1 MGLDGAWTAA
11 KQAGRV
17 VSSAVQSSGRAG
29 AGAARGTSRTVH
41 RLTGASGASRTGLSS
56 LIELSAAGAAGD
68 AFVTIALAGTLFF
81 STSLD
86 QARGRIAL
94 TLLITMAPFA
104 VLAPVIGP
112 MLDRA
117 RQGRRYLL
125 AGTLMARGLL
135 CWGMVDAVLH
145 NDVVELLPA
154 AFGVLVLQKAYAVT
168 RASVTP
174 RLLPREITLVTANS
188 RTGMA
193 SLIASSVA
201 VLTAL
206 GIEFVAGGGANGA
219 AWVLRVGT
227 LVYIAATALSFRVPD
242 HVDAFDRKPA
252 GDDAEAATV
261 PNPGPATA
269 AGRAAP
275 DPRAQGP
282 GPRGP
287 GGTVPVGA
295 ERAPAAAPGRAIP
308 GGAAA
313 GRAAPDGRARPS
325 PRPGLR
331 TLRHVGPVVAEA
343 MRANATLRAFSGFTV
358 FFLAFLLRTVHFH
371 GVNDKVALGG
381 LLVAAT
387 LGGFAGTAL
396 GSALRSG
403 RPYVIMF
410 GVLGG
415 STVVTA
421 VCAMFFGLWAALAV
435 ALVAAFGQVLA
446 KLALDSTVQQEIGE
460 DIRSSAF
467 AASETLHQLA
477 WVCGGLAGVALSLTN
492 SGVAG
497 MTVAAIWLGTSLLFL
512 LSQRRRRILAARHS
526 PGGRL
531 VTQRPTAR

>member
-11 KQAGRV
+11 KQAGRA

-29 AGAARGTSRTVH
+29 AGAARGTSRMVH

-193 SLIASSVA
+193 SLIASTVA
-201 VLTAL
+201 GLTAL
-206 GIEFVAGGGANGA
+206 GIEFAAGGGANGA

-242 HVDAFDRKPA
+242 HVDAFDRKPE
-252 GDDAEAATV
+252 GNDAEAATV
-261 PNPGPATA
+261 PNPGPAAA
-269 AGRAAP
+269 AGHAAP
-275 DPRAQGP
+275 GSGAQGP

-287 GGTVPVGA
+287 GGTVPLGA
-295 ERAPAAAPGRAIP
+295 DGAPATVPGGAVP

-381 LLVAAT
+381 LLAAAT

-396 GSALRSG
+396 GSALRA
-403 RPYVIMF
+403 RKPYVIMF
-410 GVLGG
+410 GMLGA

-421 VCAMFFGLWAALAV
+421 LGAIFFGLAAALAV

-497 MTVAAIWLGTSLLFL
+497 MIVAAVGLGLSLLFL

-526 PGGRL
+526 RPHL
-531 VTQRPTAR
+531 VS

>member
-1 MGLDGAWTAA
+1 MGWADAA
-11 KQAGRV
+11 RQAARSI
-17 VSSAVQSSGRAG
+17 SSAAQSGGRAG
-29 AGAARGTSRTVH
+29 AGAARGTSRMVH
-41 RLTGASGASRTGLSS
+41 RLTGASGASRTGLAS

-94 TLLITMAPFA
+94 TLIITMAPFA

-117 RQGRRYLL
+117 QQGRRYLL

-174 RLLPREITLVTANS
+174 RLLPQEITLVAANS

-193 SLIASSVA
+193 TLIASSVA
-201 VLTAL
+201 GLAAL
-206 GIEFVAGGGANGA
+206 GIEYVAGGAANGA

-227 LVYIAATALSFRVPD
+227 VVYIAATALSFRVPD
-242 HVDAFDRKPA
+242 HVDAFGRKPD
-252 GDDAEAATV
+252 GDDPEAATV
-261 PNPGPATA
+261 PNPGQA
-269 AGRAAP
+269 AAADRAVPGPGAH
-275 DPRAQGP
+275 AP

-287 GGTVPVGA
+287 GGTVPLGA
-295 ERAPAAAPGRAIP
+295 ERARPAAPGRAAP
-308 GGAAA
+308 GS
-313 GRAAPDGRARPS
+313 AAPGGRARPS

-381 LLVAAT
+381 LLAAAT

-396 GSALRSG
+396 GSALRSR
-403 RPYVIMF
+403 RPYLITF
-410 GVLGG
+410 GILGA
-415 STVVTA
+415 STVVTVA
-421 VCAMFFGLWAALAV
+421 CALFFGLWAALVV

-477 WVCGGLAGVALSLTN
+477 WVGGGLAGVALSLTN

-497 MTVAAIWLGTSLLFL
+497 MTVAAVGLGMSFLFL
-512 LSQRRRRILAARHS
+512 LSQRRRRVLAARHS
-526 PGGRL
+526 
-531 VTQRPTAR
+531 RPQVVS

>member
-1 MGLDGAWTAA
+1 MGWDEARTAV
-11 KQAGRV
+11 GRAARS
-17 VSSAVQSSGRAG
+17 VSSAAQSGGRAG
-29 AGAARGTSRTVH
+29 AGAARGTSRMVH
-41 RLTGASGASRTGLSS
+41 RLTGASGASRTGLAS

-117 RQGRRYLL
+117 QQGRRYLL

-174 RLLPREITLVTANS
+174 RLLPQEITLVAANS

-201 VLTAL
+201 GLAAL
-206 GIEFVAGGGANGA
+206 GIEYVAGGGANGA

-227 LVYIAATALSFRVPD
+227 VVYIAATALSFRVPD
-242 HVDAFDRKPA
+242 HVDAFDRKPE
-252 GDDAEAATV
+252 GDDPRAATV
-261 PNPGPATA
+261 PNPDPATA
-269 AGRAAP
+269 AGRAAAAP
-275 DPRAQGP
+275 GAHNPGAHAPR
-282 GPRGP
+282 PRGP
-287 GGTVPVGA
+287 GGTVPLGP
-295 ERAPAAAPGRAIP
+295 ERTRTTAPGRAAP
-308 GGAAA
+308 AGATA
-313 GRAAPDGRARPS
+313 GRATVGGSARPS

-381 LLVAAT
+381 LLAAAT

-396 GSALRSG
+396 GSALRSR
-403 RPYVIMF
+403 RPYVITF
-410 GVLGG
+410 GMLGA

-421 VCAMFFGLWAALAV
+421 ACAMFFGLWAALAV

-497 MTVAAIWLGTSLLFL
+497 MTVAAIGLGMSLLFL

-526 PGGRL
+526 
-531 VTQRPTAR
+531 RPQVVS

>member
-11 KQAGRV
+11 RQAARA
-17 VSSAVQSSGRAG
+17 VSSATQSVGRAG
-29 AGAARGTSRTVH
+29 AGAARRTSRMVH
-41 RLTGASGASRTGLSS
+41 RMTGASGAGRTGLAS
-56 LIELSAAGAAGD
+56 LIELTAAGGAGD

-94 TLLITMAPFA
+94 TLIITMAPFA
-104 VLAPVIGP
+104 ILAPVIGP

-117 RQGRRYLL
+117 QQGRRYLL

-174 RLLPREITLVTANS
+174 RLLPKEITLVAANA

-193 SLIASSVA
+193 SLIAGTLA
-201 VLTAL
+201 GLAAL
-206 GIEFVAGGGANGA
+206 GIDYVAGGGVNGA
-219 AWVLRVGT
+219 AWVLRIGT

-242 HVDAFDRKPA
+242 HVDAFDRRPEE
-252 GDDAEAATV
+252 DAAAQAATV
-261 PNPGPATA
+261 PNPAADRQDHGQGPRGPAGTVPLGDERAGGTA
-269 AGRAAP
+269 PGRAAP
-275 DPRAQGP
+275 
-282 GPRGP
+282 
-287 GGTVPVGA
+287 GT
-295 ERAPAAAPGRAIP
+295 RRRPA
-308 GGAAA
+308 
-313 GRAAPDGRARPS
+313 S
-325 PRPGLR
+325 RPGLR

-381 LLVAAT
+381 LLAAAT
-387 LGGFAGTAL
+387 IGGFAGTAI
-396 GSALRSG
+396 GSALKSR
-403 RPYVIMF
+403 RPYVITF
-410 GVLGG
+410 GMLGAA
-415 STVVTA
+415 TAVTA
-421 VCAMFFGLWAALAV
+421 ACALFFGLWAALAV

-477 WVCGGLAGVALSLTN
+477 WVVGGLAGVALSLTN

-497 MTVAAIWLGTSLLFL
+497 MTVAAVGLGLSFLFL
-512 LSQRRRRILAARHS
+512 LSQRRRRILAARH
-526 PGGRL
+526 
-531 VTQRPTAR
+531 TRPQVVS

>member
-11 KQAGRV
+11 KQAGRA

-29 AGAARGTSRTVH
+29 AGAARGTSRMVH

-201 VLTAL
+201 GLAAL

-227 LVYIAATALSFRVPD
+227 VVYIAATALSFRVPD

-252 GDDAEAATV
+252 EDDTEAATV
-261 PNPGPATA
+261 PNPGSAT
-269 AGRAAP
+269 G
-275 DPRAQGP
+275 PRAHGPGAQGRP

-287 GGTVPVGA
+287 GETVPLGA
-295 ERAPAAAPGRAIP
+295 ERARTTAPGRAVP
-308 GGAAA
+308 GGPAAD
-313 GRAAPDGRARPS
+313 RAVPDGRARPS

-331 TLRHVGPVVAEA
+331 TLRQVGPVVAEA

-381 LLVAAT
+381 LLAAAT
-387 LGGFAGTAL
+387 LGGFAGTAI

-410 GVLGG
+410 GMLGASTLVSVL
-415 STVVTA
+415 
-421 VCAMFFGLWAALAV
+421 CALFFGLWAALAV

-497 MTVAAIWLGTSLLFL
+497 MIVAAVGLGLSLLFL

-526 PGGRL
+526 RPHL
-531 VTQRPTAR
+531 VS

>member
-1 MGLDGAWTAA
+1 M
-11 KQAGRV
+11 
-17 VSSAVQSSGRAG
+17 
-29 AGAARGTSRTVH
+29 VH

-145 NDVVELLPA
+145 NDVVALLPA

-174 RLLPREITLVTANS
+174 RLLPREITLVAANS

-201 VLTAL
+201 GLAAL
-206 GIEFVAGGGANGA
+206 GIEFAAGGGANGA

-227 LVYIAATALSFRVPD
+227 VVYIAATALSFRVPD
-242 HVDAFDRKPA
+242 HVDAFDRKPEGNA
-252 GDDAEAATV
+252 AEAATV
-261 PNPGPATA
+261 PNPGPAAA
-269 AGRAAP
+269 AGHAAP
-275 DPRAQGP
+275 GPRAQGP

-287 GGTVPVGA
+287 GGTVPDGA
-295 ERAPAAAPGRAIP
+295 ERARATAPGRAVP

-313 GRAAPDGRARPS
+313 GRAAPDGHARPS

-381 LLVAAT
+381 LLAAAT

-396 GSALRSG
+396 GSALRA
-403 RPYVIMF
+403 RKPYVIMF
-410 GVLGG
+410 GLLGA
-415 STVVTA
+415 STLVSA
-421 VCAMFFGLWAALAV
+421 LCAMFFGLWAALAV

-497 MTVAAIWLGTSLLFL
+497 MIVASVGLGLALLFL

-526 PGGRL
+526 RPHL
-531 VTQRPTAR
+531 VS

>member
-1 MGLDGAWTAA
+1 M
-11 KQAGRV
+11 
-17 VSSAVQSSGRAG
+17 
-29 AGAARGTSRTVH
+29 VH
-41 RLTGASGASRTGLSS
+41 RLTGASGASRTGLAS

-81 STSLD
+81 TTSLD

-117 RQGRRYLL
+117 QQGRRYLL

-174 RLLPREITLVTANS
+174 RLLPREITLVAANS

-193 SLIASSVA
+193 TLIASSVA
-201 VLTAL
+201 GLAAL
-206 GIEFVAGGGANGA
+206 GIEYVAGGAANGA

-227 LVYIAATALSFRVPD
+227 VVYIAATALSFRVPD
-242 HVDAFDRKPA
+242 HVDAFDRKPE
-252 GDDAEAATV
+252 GDREAATV
-261 PNPGPATA
+261 PSPGPATA

-275 DPRAQGP
+275 GP
-282 GPRGP
+282 GAPGPAAPGPGAPGPGARGP
-287 GGTVPVGA
+287 GGTEPLGA
-295 ERAPAAAPGRAIP
+295 ERARTTAPGRAVP
-308 GGAAA
+308 
-313 GRAAPDGRARPS
+313 GRAPAGSGVAGGRARPS

-358 FFLAFLLRTVHFH
+358 FFLAFLLRTAHFH

-381 LLVAAT
+381 LLAAAT

-396 GSALRSG
+396 GSALRSR
-403 RPYVIMF
+403 RPYVITF
-410 GVLGG
+410 GVLGA
-415 STVVTA
+415 STLVTA
-421 VCAMFFGLWAALAV
+421 LCAMFFGLLAALAV

-497 MTVAAIWLGTSLLFL
+497 MTVAAVGLGMSLLFL
-512 LSQRRRRILAARHS
+512 LSQRRRRMLAARHS
-526 PGGRL
+526 
-531 VTQRPTAR
+531 RPQVVS

>member
-1 MGLDGAWTAA
+1 
-11 KQAGRV
+11 
-17 VSSAVQSSGRAG
+17 
-29 AGAARGTSRTVH
+29 
-41 RLTGASGASRTGLSS
+41 
-56 LIELSAAGAAGD
+56 
-68 AFVTIALAGTLFF
+68 
-81 STSLD
+81 
-86 QARGRIAL
+86 
-94 TLLITMAPFA
+94 
-104 VLAPVIGP
+104 
-112 MLDRA
+112 
-117 RQGRRYLL
+117 
-125 AGTLMARGLL
+125 
-135 CWGMVDAVLH
+135 MVDAVLH

-201 VLTAL
+201 GLAAL
-206 GIEFVAGGGANGA
+206 GIDYVAGGGANGA

-242 HVDAFDRKPA
+242 HVDAFDRRPE
-252 GDDAEAATV
+252 GDNAEAATV
-261 PNPGPATA
+261 PNPGQA

-275 DPRAQGP
+275 
-282 GPRGP
+282 
-287 GGTVPVGA
+287 GT
-295 ERAPAAAPGRAIP
+295 APGRAVPGGTAPGRTVP

-313 GRAAPDGRARPS
+313 GRAAPGGRARPS

-381 LLVAAT
+381 LLAAAT

-396 GSALRSG
+396 GSALRS
-403 RPYVIMF
+403 RKPYLIMF
-410 GVLGG
+410 GMLGA

-421 VCAMFFGLWAALAV
+421 LCAMFFGLWAALAV

-497 MTVAAIWLGTSLLFL
+497 MIVAAVGLGLSLLFL

-526 PGGRL
+526 
-531 VTQRPTAR
+531 RPQVVS

>member
-1 MGLDGAWTAA
+1 M
-11 KQAGRV
+11 
-17 VSSAVQSSGRAG
+17 
-29 AGAARGTSRTVH
+29 VH
-41 RLTGASGASRTGLSS
+41 RLTGASGASRTGLGS

-86 QARGRIAL
+86 QARGKIAL
-94 TLLITMAPFA
+94 TLIITMAPFA

-117 RQGRRYLL
+117 QQGRRYLL

-174 RLLPREITLVTANS
+174 RLLPREITLVAANS

-193 SLIASSVA
+193 TLIASSVA
-201 VLTAL
+201 GLAAL
-206 GIEFVAGGGANGA
+206 GIEYVAGGAANGA

-227 LVYIAATALSFRVPD
+227 VVYIAATALSFRVPD
-242 HVDAFDRKPA
+242 HVDAFGRKPD
-252 GDDAEAATV
+252 GDDPGAATV
-261 PNPGPATA
+261 PNPGQA
-269 AGRAAP
+269 AAADRAVPGPGAHP
-275 DPRAQGP
+275 P

-287 GGTVPVGA
+287 GGTAPLGA
-295 ERAPAAAPGRAIP
+295 ERARPAAPGRTAP
-308 GGAAA
+308 GS
-313 GRAAPDGRARPS
+313 AAPGGRARPS

-381 LLVAAT
+381 LLAAAT

-396 GSALRSG
+396 GSALRAR
-403 RPYVIMF
+403 RPYLITF
-410 GVLGG
+410 GILGA
-415 STVVTA
+415 STVVTVA
-421 VCAMFFGLWAALAV
+421 CALFFGLWAALMV

-477 WVCGGLAGVALSLTN
+477 WVGGGLAGVALSLTN

-497 MTVAAIWLGTSLLFL
+497 MTVAAVGLGMSFLFL
-512 LSQRRRRILAARHS
+512 LSQRRRRVLAARHS
-526 PGGRL
+526 
-531 VTQRPTAR
+531 RPQVVS